1 MISYKEKLNHITT
14 FIFDVDGVFT
24 DGTVQLFN
32 DEVIRT
38 FHSRDSY
45 VIQYASKLGYSFFVI
60 TGGHSID
67 VQNRLLGLGVK
78 EVHMRSSRKLEVY
91 NEIKLRHNLTDREIA
106 YMGDDIP
113 DIPVLKQVGVS
124 CCPQDAASDIKQLV
138 DYQSPISGGKGCVRD
153 IVEQT
158 LRVQGNWMKPEAF
171 EW

>member
-1 MISYKEKLNHITT
+1 MTSYKEKLNHITT

-24 DGTVQLFN
+24 DGSVQLYN

-45 VIQYASKLGYSFFVI
+45 VIQYASKLGYSFFAI
-60 TGGHSID
+60 TGGHSLE
-67 VQNRLLGLGVK
+67 VQNRLLGLGMK
-78 EVHMRSSRKLEVY
+78 EVHLRSSRKLEIY
-91 NEIKLRHNLTDREIA
+91 NDIKIRFNLTDSEII

-113 DIPVLKQVGVS
+113 DLPVLEHAGIS
-124 CCPQDAASDIKQLV
+124 CCPQDASSDIKRMV
-138 DYQSPISGGKGCVRD
+138 DYQSPIPGGKGCVRD

-158 LRVQGNWMKPEAF
+158 LRAQGNWMKPEAF